1 MQVLGK
7 NGYSCSQSNRV
18 LAFFCKM
25 RHIIYLIK
33 RSLGSLLIASSTMCS
48 AQANAETLSETIE
61 RGLSVARS
69 QSMIMAKA
77 LENDTEAF
85 PRSFENGKMIT
96 SDYRW
101 WCSGFFPGVLWQLY
115 RDKPSEELRRY
126 AELYIDR
133 TEPVKKMTDTHDL
146 GFMLYCSFG
155 QGYNLTGNKHYLDVI
170 KEGSDN
176 LLSRFNEKVGAIKS
190 WESSPKWKYP
200 VIIDNMMNLEML
212 TFIARETNDRKYAQ
226 VAEIHA
232 NTTMKNHFRDDY
244 TTYHVVSYDPATGQ
258 PHAKQ
263 TAQGFADG
271 SAWARGQAWGLY
283 GYTMM
288 YRETLQPKY
297 LEQARHIAHMIAEH
311 PRLPEDGIPYWDF
324 DAPDIPNAYRD
335 ASAGAVMASAFIEL
349 SQLDKT
355 ADAAKWLAMAE
366 RQIRSLSSPTYLAT
380 IGEMGGFILKHSV
393 GSLPGKSEIDVPL
406 TYADYY
412 YIEALLRLKK
422 LLSLPSGA
430 QDRQTWVDA
439 LNRIATP
446 VLKNLA
452 DGTLKQNFPFESLS
466 TDPDRREVSYLEAAG
481 RTICGI
487 APWLELGPDNTSE
500 GQLRAQMITWT
511 VKGLANAVDPKSPD
525 YLRFKANRHRQPLVD
540 AAFLAEGLLRA
551 PKQLWGNLDQKTQ
564 KNLINELKSSRSIE
578 AYESNWLLFASI
590 IEAALLEFDGSCD
603 ENRLYHGVERFCDG
617 WYKGDAWYGDG
628 PDFHLDYYN
637 SLVIQPM
644 LTEVLMVINKHQ
656 MKYSDLLI
664 KQQKRLIRYGEQLE
678 RLISPEGSYPAI
690 GRSITYRFGSFHALS
705 DAALLHL
712 LPTHLNPSQVRC
724 ALTSVINRQLSQPN
738 TFDQNGWLRVGFT
751 GSQIHMSEDYINTG
765 SEYLCCAV
773 FCALGLPADDAFWA
787 NPYAEWT
794 NRKAWSNAE
803 VSADHAI
810 K

>member
-1 MQVLGK
+1 MRHLIYIIKKSFLSSVA
-7 NGYSCSQSNRV
+7 
-18 LAFFCKM
+18 LAF
-25 RHIIYLIK
+25 
-33 RSLGSLLIASSTMCS
+33 SLHGASLH
-48 AQANAETLSETIE
+48 AQESLDEVIE

-69 QSMIMAKA
+69 QSLIMAKA
-77 LENDTEAF
+77 LENDEKAF

-115 RDKPSEELRRY
+115 SDKPSEELRRY
-126 AELYIDR
+126 AEFYTDR
-133 TEPVKKMTDTHDL
+133 AEPVKKMTDTHDL

-155 QGYNLTGNKHYLDVI
+155 QGYHLTGNQHYLDVI
-170 KEGSDN
+170 MEGSDN
-176 LLSRFNEKVGAIKS
+176 LLTRFNEKLGVIKS
-190 WESSPKWKYP
+190 WDWSDKWKYP

-212 TFIARETNDRKYAQ
+212 TFLSREINDRKYAL
-226 VAEIHA
+226 VAETHA
-232 NTTMKNHFRDDY
+232 NTTIKNHFRDDY

-263 TAQGFADG
+263 TAQGFADE

-288 YRETLQPKY
+288 YRETLNTTY
-297 LEQARHIAHMIAEH
+297 LEQARHIAHMITEH

-355 ADAAKWLAMAE
+355 ADGAKWLSMAE
-366 RQIRSLSSPTYLAT
+366 KQIRSLSSPAYLAKV
-380 IGEMGGFILKHSV
+380 GEIGGFILKHSV

-412 YIEALLRLKK
+412 YIEALLRMKK
-422 LLSLPSGA
+422 LLAKPAGV
-430 QDRQTWVDA
+430 QDRQVWVDA
-439 LNRIATP
+439 LTKIATP
-446 VLKNLA
+446 VMKNLA
-452 DGTLKQNFPFESLS
+452 EGTLKQNFPFESLS
-466 TDPDRREVSYLEAAG
+466 SDPDRREVSYLEAVG

-487 APWLELGPDNTSE
+487 APWLELGPDATTE
-500 GQLRAQMITWT
+500 GQKRAQMIDWAI
-511 VKGLANAVDPKSPD
+511 KGLANAVNPKSPD
-525 YLRFKANRHRQPLVD
+525 YLRFKANHHRQPLVD

-551 PKQLWGNLDQKTQ
+551 PKQLWGGLDKTTQ
-564 KNLINELKSSRSIE
+564 KNLIKELKASRSIE

-590 IEAALLEFDGSCD
+590 IEAALLEFDGNCD
-603 ENRLYHGVERFCDG
+603 EKRLNYGVERFCNE

-628 PDFHLDYYN
+628 PDYHLDYYN

-644 LTEVLMVINKHQ
+644 LTVVLMVMDKHQ
-656 MKYSDLLI
+656 MKNAKFLAE
-664 KQQKRLIRYGEQLE
+664 QQKRMGRYGEQLE
-678 RLISPEGSYPAI
+678 RMISPEGTYPAI
-690 GRSITYRFGSFHALS
+690 GRSITYRFGSFHAMS

-712 LPTHLNPSQVRC
+712 LPAHLNPAQVRS
-724 ALTSVINRQLSQPN
+724 ALTAVINRQLSQPN

-751 GSQIHMSEDYINTG
+751 GAQLHMSEDYINTG
-765 SEYLCCAV
+765 SEYLCCAA

-787 NPYAEWT
+787 NPYAEWS
-794 NRKAWSNAE
+794 NRKAWSNVE
-803 VSADHAI
+803 IPADHAI
-810 K
+810 H

>member
-7 NGYSCSQSNRV
+7 NGYSFNQTNRV
-18 LAFFCKM
+18 LAFLKM
-25 RHIIYLIK
+25 KHLIYILK
-33 RSLGSLLIASSTMCS
+33 RSLSGLMITILTMCGTQS
-48 AQANAETLSETIE
+48 NAETLGETIE

-69 QSMIMAKA
+69 QSLIMAKT
-77 LENDTEAF
+77 LEKDTVVF

-115 RDKPSEELRRY
+115 SDKPSDELRYY
-126 AELYIDR
+126 AELYTDR

-244 TTYHVVSYDPATGQ
+244 TTYHVVSYDSATGQ

-263 TAQGFADG
+263 TAQGYADG

-366 RQIRSLSSPTYLAT
+366 RQIRSLSSPTYLAS

-724 ALTSVINRQLSQPN
+724 ALTSVINRQLSQSN

>member
-1 MQVLGK
+1 MKHLINILNSGLC
-7 NGYSCSQSNRV
+7 GLMTMGLMLISQQ
-18 LAFFCKM
+18 
-25 RHIIYLIK
+25 
-33 RSLGSLLIASSTMCS
+33 AS
-48 AQANAETLSETIE
+48 AETLDEVIE
-61 RGLSVARS
+61 RGLSTARS
-69 QSMIMAKA
+69 QSLIMAKA
-77 LENDTEAF
+77 LEKDTESF
-85 PRSFENGKMIT
+85 PRSYENGKMIT

-115 RDKPSEELRRY
+115 SDKPSEELRRY
-126 AELYIDR
+126 AELYTDR

-155 QGYNLTGNKHYLDVI
+155 QGYHLTGNEHYLGVL

-176 LLSRFNEKVGAIKS
+176 LLTRYNEKLGVIKS
-190 WESSPKWKYP
+190 WDWSDKWKYP

-212 TFIARETNDRKYAQ
+212 TFIARETNDRKYAL
-226 VAEIHA
+226 VAETHA

-263 TAQGFADG
+263 TQQGFADE

-297 LEQARHIAHMIAEH
+297 LEQARHIAHMITEH

-324 DAPDIPNAYRD
+324 DAPDIPNTYRD
-335 ASAGAVMASAFIEL
+335 ASAGAIMASAFIEL

-355 ADAAKWLAMAE
+355 VDAAKWLAMAE
-366 RQIRSLSSPTYLAT
+366 KQIRSLSSPAYLAK
-380 IGEMGGFILKHSV
+380 IGELGGFILKHSV
-393 GSLPGKSEIDVPL
+393 GSLPGKSEVDVPL

-412 YIEALLRLKK
+412 YIEALLRMKK
-422 LLSLPSGA
+422 LLAQPSGA

-439 LNRIATP
+439 LNKIATP
-446 VLKNLA
+446 VIKNMA
-452 DGTLKQNFPFESLS
+452 DGTFKQNFPFESLS
-466 TDPDRREVSYLEAAG
+466 TDPDRREVSYLEAFG

-487 APWLELGPDNTSE
+487 APWLELGPDETPE
-500 GQLRAQMITWT
+500 GQQRAQMIDWA
-511 VKGLANAVDPKSPD
+511 VKGLANAVNPKSAD
-525 YLRFKANRHRQPLVD
+525 YLRFKANHHRQPLVD

-551 PKQLWGNLDQKTQ
+551 PKQLWGNLDKTAQ
-564 KNLINELKSSRSIE
+564 KNLIKELKASRGIE

-603 ENRLYHGVERFCDG
+603 EKRLNHGVERFCDG

-644 LTEVLMVINKHQ
+644 LTEVLMVMDKHQ
-656 MKYSDLLI
+656 MKHANLLAG
-664 KQQKRLIRYGEQLE
+664 QQQRLGRYGEQQE
-678 RLISPEGSYPAI
+678 RLISPEGTYPAI
-690 GRSITYRFGSFHALS
+690 GRSITYRFGSFHAMS

-712 LPTHLNPSQVRC
+712 LPSHLNPAQVRC
-724 ALTSVINRQLSQPN
+724 ALTSVISRQLSQPN

-765 SEYLCCAV
+765 SEYLCCAA
-773 FCALGLPADDAFWA
+773 FCALGLPADDAFWS

-794 NRKAWSNAE
+794 NRKAWTNKE

-810 K
+810 H